1 MTPTLMTKSEYARH
15 RGVSPQAVDKL
26 IKNERIMV
34 TPDGKVDVEISDIIM
49 NQFSDSEQSRDMTY
63 SNLDDEG
70 SDFREGLIT
79 QLATIGSYSE
89 QRALLT
95 SYKAQLAKIE
105 LDKAAGK
112 SLDAERVRCEAFTT
126 GRSVRDSV
134 LNLSD
139 KLAPIVATM
148 DNIHAIRTLLDT
160 EFRKALTC
168 LYNEFIPAEGIV

>member
-34 TPDGKVDVEISDIIM
+34 TADGKVDVEISDIIM
-49 NQFSDSEQSRDMTY
+49 NQFSDSEQSRGMTY
-63 SNLDDEG
+63 SNLEDDG

-105 LDKAAGK
+105 LDKASGAVI
-112 SLDAERVRCEAFTT
+112 DAETVKREAFSTA
-126 GRSVRDSV
+126 RRVRDSI
-134 LNLSD
+134 LNLPD
-139 KLAPIVATM
+139 RIAPLVATA
-148 DNIHAIRTLLDT
+148 DDVHAIRTILDT
-160 EFRKALTC
+160 ELRKALTE
-168 LYNEFIPAEGIV
+168 LYNEFIPAEGTA